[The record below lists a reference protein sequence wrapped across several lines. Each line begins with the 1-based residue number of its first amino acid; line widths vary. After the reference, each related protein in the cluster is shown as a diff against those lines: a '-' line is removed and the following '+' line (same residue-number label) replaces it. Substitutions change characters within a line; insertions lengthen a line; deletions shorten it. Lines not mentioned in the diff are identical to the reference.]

1 MFYVVDTQ
9 KSFEEASQDLEI
21 ESKKLG
27 FGVLHVH
34 NMGETLRSKGID
46 FSGNCKIFEVC
57 SPVHANKI
65 ITIDMKLNMALPCKI
80 SVYTEDGSTKIGMI
94 KPSDM
99 FSTLS
104 NSADLLEISQ
114 DIENKTIEIIN
125 NTK

>member
-1 MFYVVDTQ
+1 MFYVVDTE
-9 KSFEEASQDLEI
+9 KSFEEASLDLEI

-46 FSGNCKIFEVC
+46 FKENCKIFEVC
-57 SPVHANKI
+57 NPVQANKI
-65 ITIDMKLNMALPCKI
+65 INIEMRLNMALPCKM
-80 SVYTEDGSTKIGMI
+80 SVYTENGSTKIGMI
-94 KPSDM
+94 KPADM

-104 NSADLLEISQ
+104 DDVDLLEVTKE
-114 DIENKTIEIIN
+114 IESTTIKIID